1 MILFCSVSDTLL
13 NRRDFFKVS
22 SLLGLG
28 VLSGHEASEVRQ
40 ELPKPESKS
49 LANASRTE
57 TSTRQ
62 VSETSTNTTP
72 TETKTP
78 LTNRMMHQIN
88 PTLSSSLP
96 AIAAEFYE
104 AKVLIAN
111 NFVKH
116 KNDLDSTE
124 DALRYDNADAF
135 SRPWAALSVH
145 LGALFSRLP
154 ANYLAAKVTNLPELQ
169 SRFSSMV
176 GYYTI
181 VAECKYLRNPIL
193 GILRDAVKAELD
205 SNPCQY
211 KNDPKNIPLTAI
223 LKNLR
228 KKRDELGGNEQRDSR
243 VSVRELNLQR
253 TTLDLVLFALSFGLG
268 LKFNA
273 SLGKT
278 FGGIVGSASILRD
291 IVSREQAKNTNLD
304 DLLKLE
310 HRTRAEMI
318 TWPSLFTFNASLQ
331 AMIKIF
337 MPQLFP
343 GDILAQEN
351 LVEMIGNLSQAGVYC
366 VGKAPAQ
373 AKLEMMSELGQFK
386 KLWRAIDWYVK
397 P

>member
-1 MILFCSVSDTLL
+1 MRYYFVSVPD
-13 NRRDFFKVS
+13 
-22 SLLGLG
+22 SLLSRRRFLQAIPFLVGLTA
-28 VLSGHEASEVRQ
+28 VKGHGANPSITSEPEFSNNSIDSKKQTKQ
-40 ELPKPESKS
+40 EKNPAKEI
-49 LANASRTE
+49 NR
-57 TSTRQ
+57 
-62 VSETSTNTTP
+62 TP
-72 TETKTP
+72 TEPQTP
-78 LTNRMMHQIN
+78 LANRMMHKIN

-104 AKVLIAN
+104 AKALITN

-116 KNDLDSTE
+116 ENDEHSTE

-145 LGALFSRLP
+145 LGALVSRIP
-154 ANYLAAKVTNLPELQ
+154 ANYLAARVTKLPELQ

-181 VAECKYLRNPIL
+181 VAECKYLRNPVL

-205 SNPCQY
+205 TKPKLY
-211 KNDPKNIPLTAI
+211 KNDPRNIPLIAI
-223 LKNLR
+223 LKSLR
-228 KKRDELGGNEQRDSR
+228 KKRDELEQSQNLNPDP
-243 VSVRELNLQR
+243 SVRDLNTQR
-253 TTLDLVLFALSFGLG
+253 AALDLVLFSLSFGLG

-291 IVSREQAKNTNLD
+291 IVSREEAKNTNPD
-304 DLLKLE
+304 DLLKLG
-310 HRTRAEMI
+310 HRTRAEMV
-318 TWPSLFTFNASLQ
+318 TWPSLFTFNAGLQ
-331 AMIKIF
+331 VMIKTFI
-337 MPQLFP
+337 PKLFP
-343 GDILAQEN
+343 EDTLAQEH

-386 KLWRAIDWYVK
+386 KLWKAIDWYVK